1 VKNDPVIAAAAE
13 EDSRALGK
21 RGLLAAL
28 DMLWKLDLRLE
39 LRNVVA
45 PALVLCGE
53 RDKVNLSV
61 ACAMAKLLPDA
72 RLHVEPGAG
81 HLWNVQA
88 PDRFNAVLREAL
100 DASVGERR

>member
-1 VKNDPVIAAAAE
+1 
-13 EDSRALGK
+13 
-21 RGLLAAL
+21 
-28 DMLWKLDLRLE
+28 
-39 LRNVVA
+39 
-45 PALVLCGE
+45 
-53 RDKVNLSV
+53 
-61 ACAMAKLLPDA
+61 MAKLLPDA